1 MSSPKRS
8 AVDWATRDAK
18 SWVSARGPMTI
29 ENRVQC
35 AADAGAKFWDRVEHG
50 KLTTSDVSAYI
61 TTFFKVAAGP
71 E

>member
-1 MSSPKRS
+1 
-8 AVDWATRDAK
+8 
-18 SWVSARGPMTI
+18 MTI